1 MNSKVNG
8 FTLIELLAVI
18 VILAVI
24 ALIVTPIVTGIIKQ
38 AKASADLRSAEGYVK
53 AGEDYYAEATLKNS
67 TLDTNVINS
76 LELSGTP
83 ATGSVVV
90 HSDGSVEMAIVI
102 NDKCYTKSSTDSIKE
117 ITVTSKDKCPI
128 PVLQKVLT
136 AFPELELGDNGCKTL
151 DSTKNYSYM
160 GGCYLNGTQTK
171 NYLWYSGFLWR
182 IMGINADKTIRLIT
196 EENVTAISYNV
207 RDNSNFAGSYA
218 DSWLNDYFYSRLKNN
233 NIIRNESFCQG
244 AATTNTPTRTDCTGG
259 TTISRNVGLISAD
272 EYYLLSG
279 TIIATSIQ
287 TDSSYMHTS
296 ESFVSMS
303 PYNSSALF
311 SFSNSTDFDDHNSN
325 DSLGIRPVI
334 NVDSSSFV
342 TGGDGTLNS
351 TWSSTSSPY
360 ILSENKT
367 TDITGNLVDKATSG
381 EYVKLADKTYRV
393 VNKEANGVKL
403 ILDGYYQ
410 ATTGTNTDITYG
422 SNNTFSTTSG
432 IGQTLNTTVLEWLI
446 PSTDTTNR
454 SKLVT
459 NYSWYQNTFT
469 YGDNYTVSL
478 NARSPTRT
486 MQATVGL
493 IRIGEMLSGQSYTIL
508 TKNGTV
514 ASSWNNASLY
524 WTLNSYTG
532 DASYAWDVN
541 DYGDSNNN
549 DVSFT
554 TGARP
559 VIVVNSTS
567 SITSGNGTPSSPYQ
581 I

>member
-1 MNSKVNG
+1 MKKNKG

-24 ALIVTPIVTGIIKQ
+24 ALIITPIVTGIISK
-38 AKASADLRSAEGYVK
+38 AKDSADLRSAEGYVK
-53 AGEDYYAEATLKNS
+53 AGEDYYAASTLKNS
-67 TLDTNVINS
+67 PLDTNVIDN
-76 LELSGTP
+76 LELSARP

-90 HSDGSVEMAIVI
+90 HSDGGVEMAIVI
-102 NDKCYTKSSTDSIKE
+102 NNKCYKKNTSDSIKDIE
-117 ITVTSKDKCPI
+117 VTTDLDNCKVYPTIYATVLSSY
-128 PVLQKVLT
+128 
-136 AFPELELGDNGCKTL
+136 PELEVGDSGCKNL
-151 DSTKNYSYM
+151 DTNKNYSYM
-160 GGCYLNGTQTK
+160 GGCYLKGAQTK

-182 IMGINADKTIRLIT
+182 IMGTNKDKTVRLIT
-196 EENVTAISYNV
+196 EENVTAIPYNTSG
-207 RDNSNFAGSYA
+207 NINFDGSHE
-218 DSWLNDYFYSRLKNN
+218 DEWLNNYFYNN
-233 NIIRNESFCQG
+233 LRGNTIIVSNDFCQG
-244 AATTNTPTRTDCTGG
+244 AAVTTAPSRTDCTGG
-259 TTISRNVGLISAD
+259 TVLSKNVGLISLD
-272 EYYLLSG
+272 EYDLAS
-279 TIIATSIQ
+279 SS
-287 TDSSYMHTS
+287 SSYLKNAQFFWT
-296 ESFVSMS
+296 MS
-303 PYNSSALF
+303 PYSA
-311 SFSNSTDFDDHNSN
+311 SNAWNVYDDGDSDSN
-325 DSLGIRPVI
+325 GVSDTNGARPVI
-334 NVDSSSFV
+334 NVNSTSSITS
-342 TGGDGTLNS
+342 GDGTLSS

-360 ILSENKT
+360 ILSESKT
-367 TDITGNLVDKATSG
+367 VDVTGSLADKATSG

>member
-1 MNSKVNG
+1 
-8 FTLIELLAVI
+8 
-18 VILAVI
+18 
-24 ALIVTPIVTGIIKQ
+24 
-38 AKASADLRSAEGYVK
+38 
-53 AGEDYYAEATLKNS
+53 
-67 TLDTNVINS
+67 
-76 LELSGTP
+76 
-83 ATGSVVV
+83 
-90 HSDGSVEMAIVI
+90 
-102 NDKCYTKSSTDSIKE
+102 
-117 ITVTSKDKCPI
+117 
-128 PVLQKVLT
+128 
-136 AFPELELGDNGCKTL
+136 
-151 DSTKNYSYM
+151 
-160 GGCYLNGTQTK
+160 
-171 NYLWYSGFLWR
+171 
-182 IMGINADKTIRLIT
+182 MGINADKTIRLIT

-207 RDNSNFAGSYA
+207 ADNSNFEGSYA
-218 DSWLNDYFYSRLKNN
+218 FFFLNDYFYSRLKNN
-233 NIIRNESFCQG
+233 NIIRNESFCEG
-244 AATTNTPTRTDCTGG
+244 AAITNTPTRTDCTGG

-410 ATTGTNTDITYG
+410 ATEGENTYIKY
-422 SNNTFSTTSG
+422 NKQKHYNTFSTTSG
-432 IGQTLNTTVLEWLI
+432 IGQTLNTTVLDWLI

-459 NYSWYQNTFT
+459 SYSWYQNDFA

-478 NARSPTRT
+478 EETSPTRT
-486 MQATVGL
+486 ISATVGL

-514 ASSWNNASLY
+514 VSSYNNADWY
-524 WTLNSYTG
+524 WALNSYTG
-532 DASYAWDVN
+532 ETSYAWT
-541 DYGDSNNN
+541 
-549 DVSFT
+549 VSSLGSSDGVVLGRT
-554 TGARP
+554 YAARP
-559 VIVVNSTS
+559 VIVVNNSTQ
-567 SITSGNGTPSSPYQ
+567 ITSGTGTPGNPYQ

>member
-1 MNSKVNG
+1 MKKNKG

-24 ALIVTPIVTGIIKQ
+24 ALIITPIVTGIISK
-38 AKASADLRSAEGYVK
+38 AKDSADLRSAEGYVK
-53 AGEDYYAEATLKNS
+53 AGEDYYAASTLKNS
-67 TLDTNVINS
+67 PLDTNVIDN
-76 LELSGTP
+76 LELSARP

-90 HSDGSVEMAIVI
+90 HSDGGVEMAIVI
-102 NDKCYTKSSTDSIKE
+102 NNKCYKKNTSDSIKDIE
-117 ITVTSKDKCPI
+117 VTTDLDNCKVYPTIYATVLSSY
-128 PVLQKVLT
+128 
-136 AFPELELGDNGCKTL
+136 PELEVGDSGCKNL
-151 DSTKNYSYM
+151 DTNKNYSYM
-160 GGCYLNGTQTK
+160 GGCYLKGAQTK

-182 IMGINADKTIRLIT
+182 IMGINKDKTVRLIT
-196 EENVTAISYNV
+196 EENVTAIPYNTSG
-207 RDNSNFAGSYA
+207 NINFDGSHE
-218 DSWLNDYFYSRLKNN
+218 DEWLNNYFYNN
-233 NIIRNESFCQG
+233 LRGNTIIVSNDFCQG
-244 AATTNTPTRTDCTGG
+244 AAVTTAPSRTDCTGG
-259 TTISRNVGLISAD
+259 TVLSKNVGLISLD
-272 EYYLLSG
+272 EYDLAS
-279 TIIATSIQ
+279 SS
-287 TDSSYMHTS
+287 SSYLKNAQFFWT
-296 ESFVSMS
+296 MS
-303 PYNSSALF
+303 PYSASNAWSVNDYGYSNHNDVSSTYGA
-311 SFSNSTDFDDHNSN
+311 
-325 DSLGIRPVI
+325 RPVI
-334 NVDSSSFV
+334 NVNSTSSITS
-342 TGGDGTLNS
+342 GDGTLSS

-360 ILSENKT
+360 ILSESKT
-367 TDITGNLVDKATSG
+367 VDVTGSLADKATSG

-432 IGQTLNTTVLEWLI
+432 IGQTLNTTVLDRLI
-446 PSTDTTNR
+446 PYTDTTNR